1 MQVKENAKVIYM
13 LTDNG
18 IAKLKALFDNVES
31 DAFID
36 TLMSVER
43 AMDNG
48 DIAFAVN
55 GGQTLILDDSDFE
68 PVTYFL
74 H

>member
-13 LTDNG
+13 LTDSG
-18 IAKLKALFDNVES
+18 ISKLKELFDNVES

-43 AMDNG
+43 AMDHG

-74 H
+74 N

>member
-1 MQVKENAKVIYM
+1 MQVKENAQVIYM
-13 LTDNG
+13 LTNSG

-31 DAFID
+31 DQFID

-74 H
+74 N

>member
-13 LTDNG
+13 LTDSG

-31 DAFID
+31 DQFID

-43 AMDNG
+43 AMDHG

-74 H
+74 N

>member
-1 MQVKENAKVIYM
+1 MQIKENAKVIYM

>member
-13 LTDNG
+13 LTDSG

-36 TLMSVER
+36 TLMLVER

>member
-1 MQVKENAKVIYM
+1 MRVKENTKTIYM
-13 LTDNG
+13 LNDDG

-31 DAFID
+31 DEFID
-36 TLMSVER
+36 TLMSVEM

-48 DIAFAVN
+48 DMTVVVLGDVSLTF
-55 GGQTLILDDSDFE
+55 DDSDFE

-74 H
+74 N

>member
-1 MQVKENAKVIYM
+1 MQVKENPKMIYM

-31 DAFID
+31 DQFID

-48 DIAFAVN
+48 DITFAVN

>member
-13 LTDNG
+13 LTDSG

>member
-13 LTDNG
+13 LTDRG
-18 IAKLKALFDNVES
+18 IAKLKALFNNVES

>member
-13 LTDNG
+13 LTDSG
-18 IAKLKALFDNVES
+18 IAKLKALFDNIES

-74 H
+74 N

>member
-13 LTDNG
+13 LTDSG

-48 DIAFAVN
+48 DIALAVN

-74 H
+74 N

>member
-1 MQVKENAKVIYM
+1 MQVKENAKMIYM
-13 LTDNG
+13 LTDSG
-18 IAKLKALFDNVES
+18 IAKLKTLFDNVES

-43 AMDNG
+43 AMDHG

-55 GGQTLILDDSDFE
+55 GGKTLILDDSDFE

-74 H
+74 N

>member
-1 MQVKENAKVIYM
+1 MQVKENAQVIYM
-13 LTDNG
+13 LTDSG
-18 IAKLKALFDNVES
+18 LAKLKALFDNVES

-43 AMDNG
+43 AMDHG

-68 PVTYFL
+68 PVTYFFN
-74 H
+74 